1 MLYRAEG
8 SRDLCCLDS
17 LHSEILVRLSYYL
30 LAVHFFIVLC
40 IVDIEYCER
49 YAKKEHISNS
59 RAEEDSDD
67 EEISVEGSESS
78 DDDDEIAG
86 HADP

>member
-1 MLYRAEG
+1 MLNRAEV
-8 SRDLCCLDS
+8 SQDLRFLDN
-17 LHSEILVRLSYYL
+17 LHSKILVRFSYYL
-30 LAVHFFIVLC
+30 PAVHYSSYLC

-78 DDDDEIAG
+78 DDDEIAG

>member
-1 MLYRAEG
+1 MLYRAEVSWDLHYLDNLQSDFILFTG
-8 SRDLCCLDS
+8 SALFFVLCC
-17 LHSEILVRLSYYL
+17 
-30 LAVHFFIVLC
+30 
-40 IVDIEYCER
+40 VDIEYCER

-67 EEISVEGSESS
+67 EEISVEESESS
-78 DDDDEIAG
+78 NEDDEIAG

>member
-1 MLYRAEG
+1 MHY
-8 SRDLCCLDS
+8 S
-17 LHSEILVRLSYYL
+17 SY
-30 LAVHFFIVLC
+30 FFVA
-40 IVDIEYCER
+40 DIEYCER

-78 DDDDEIAG
+78 DDEIAG